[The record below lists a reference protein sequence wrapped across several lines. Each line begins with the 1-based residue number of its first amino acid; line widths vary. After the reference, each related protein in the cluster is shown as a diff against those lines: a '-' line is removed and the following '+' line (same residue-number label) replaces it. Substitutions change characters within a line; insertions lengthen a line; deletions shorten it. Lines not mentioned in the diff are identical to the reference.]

1 MELVIEFILF
11 FIELMFWVFVIDFV
25 VSKLFGSRKEAAEE
39 REELIK
45 EVAKKI
51 HQVKQEKHGDAY
63 YWFDADTDQFL
74 AQGCTDEEIRVHL
87 LERFKGHIFLLD
99 EKRAMAGPE
108 LKLMPVDQIVN
119 SHKVTT

>member
-11 FIELMFWVFVIDFV
+11 FIELMFWVLLFDFV
-25 VSKLFGSRKEAAEE
+25 FARILGSRKDAAEE
-39 REELIK
+39 REELIQ

-51 HQVKQEKHGDAY
+51 HQVKQEKHGEAF

-87 LERFKGHIFLLD
+87 LERFRGHIFLLD

-108 LKLMPVDQIVN
+108 LKLMPIDQIVN
-119 SHKVTT
+119 SQKVTT